1 MPTPDLEDPVR
12 AALDALAGYMIGSA
26 PLDETLAHVATV
38 AVSAFPAARFAG
50 LSTLVDGEPRT
61 AVFTDDEAPEI
72 DSAQYE
78 ADHGPCLDAYRDR
91 EIYRVNDTTTETQW
105 VAFARA
111 AADHGI
117 RSTISLPL
125 VANGEGI
132 GALNLYSSEVAGFA
146 DADDDLGM
154 ALATQA
160 AVVLA
165 NSQAYWDAYGLTQ
178 TLQEAMRSRATVE
191 QATGILMS
199 TERCT
204 SDEAFAMLVRASS
217 LEDRTLRD
225 VASEIVERA
234 QPRDPD

>member
-1 MPTPDLEDPVR
+1 MPRPDREDPVR

-26 PLDETLAHVATV
+26 PLDDTLTHVATV
-38 AVSAFPAARFAG
+38 AVSAFPEARSAG
-50 LSTLVDGEPRT
+50 VSTLVDGKPRT
-61 AVFTDDEAPEI
+61 AVFTDEEAPEI

-78 ADHGPCLDAYRDR
+78 VDDGPCLDAFRDG
-91 EIYRVNDTTTETQW
+91 EIYRVNDTFTESRW

-132 GALNLYSSEVAGFA
+132 GALNLYSPEVAGFA

-191 QATGILMS
+191 QAKGILMS
-199 TERCT
+199 AERCT
-204 SDEAFAMLVRASS
+204 SDEAFDRMVSTSMR
-217 LEDRTLRD
+217 EDRGVRD
-225 VASEIVERA
+225 VAFEIVERT
-234 QPRDPD
+234 QQREPG